1 MSSQKVR
8 TSFEDYESQVFPIS
22 LDKLNSACNNSRI
35 NLQILEA
42 IARTISNYRS
52 IELYPVTEDKYDWHC
67 GLYFENRRT
76 KIAILFPWQQDFVKS
91 DGTALDR
98 SVAVYIKGRNEES
111 YIDSIIKKLTIG
123 LI

>member
-8 TSFEDYESQVFPIS
+8 TQFEDYENQVFPVN

-42 IARTISNYRS
+42 LARTISNYKK
-52 IELYPVTEDKYDWHC
+52 IELYPVTEDRYQWHTA
-67 GLYFENRRT
+67 LYFKKRKLEV
-76 KIAILFPWQQDFVKS
+76 AILFPWQQDFVKS
-91 DGTALDR
+91 DGIALDR
-98 SVAVYIKGRNEES
+98 SVAVYIKGRHEENNINS
-111 YIDSIIKKLTIG
+111 LIEKLSSG